1 MTFVVRFTQERPAR
15 PGLSR
20 RAERDLD
27 TYDSLIMEA
36 CTVLEESG
44 GCLFHLD
51 GFGQENRWTD
61 IGYDGSAFM
70 EELPRL
76 RKAIEERREHEVMLY
91 PQGIERTLTFRP
103 SGEQVVVH
111 CQSWNNWWTPV
122 PETEELSRQELLTM
136 LDDLAADIA
145 TGLQAIGSELVER
158 QPIKGWLGA

>member
-1 MTFVVRFTQERPAR
+1 M
-15 PGLSR
+15 
-20 RAERDLD
+20 
-27 TYDSLIMEA
+27 
-36 CTVLEESG
+36 LEESG

-51 GFGQENRWTD
+51 GFGQENRWTISD
-61 IGYDGSAFM
+61 TTGQPSWRNCRAPEGDRGASRARGDAV
-70 EELPRL
+70 P
-76 RKAIEERREHEVMLY
+76 A
-91 PQGIERTLTFRP
+91 GIERTLTFRP

-158 QPIKGWLGA
+158 QPIKAGSELNHRVTGPSDTSSIKLWNRLQPPRRPRRAYGMPAGLPVT